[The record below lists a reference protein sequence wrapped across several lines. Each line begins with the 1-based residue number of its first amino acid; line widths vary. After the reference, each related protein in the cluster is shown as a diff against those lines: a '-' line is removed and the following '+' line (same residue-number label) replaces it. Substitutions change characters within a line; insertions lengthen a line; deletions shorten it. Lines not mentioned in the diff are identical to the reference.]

1 VSRARVSVVIALACV
16 CLAAVAC
23 MALVAASAV
32 PAAAEPVV
40 AETAATIGASF
51 SPDRLRARAALTL
64 TVTFS
69 GGELGVPSP
78 VRRAVVRFPR
88 GLSLHI
94 PHLASCTV
102 AQLQARGAQ
111 GCPAQSLL
119 GSGHA
124 VAEVHAG
131 TEFEH
136 ENATVSAFIGPFQGG
151 DPTIEILGQG
161 YTPLDERAVATGT
174 LLPDRPPYGEKLQ
187 LSIPPIPSIPLEP
200 DASVIFFTIT
210 VGGAHSEARDANT
223 VVLPSSC
230 PAGGFPFAAAFT
242 YEDGSTAAAA
252 ATVPC
257 P

>member
-1 VSRARVSVVIALACV
+1 MPIAIALACV
-16 CLAAVAC
+16 CLTAVAWA
-23 MALVAASAV
+23 ALVAA
-32 PAAAEPVV
+32 PAAPAGAEAVV
-40 AETAATIGASF
+40 SETAATIGASF
-51 SPDRLRARAALTL
+51 SPDRLGARAALTF
-64 TVTFS
+64 TVSYT

-78 VRRAVVRFPR
+78 VRRAVVHFPR

-94 PHLASCTV
+94 PRLRSCTV

-136 ENATVSAFIGPFQGG
+136 ENATVSAFIGPFEGG

-161 YTPLDERAVATGT
+161 YTPLDERAVATGV
-174 LLPDRPPYGEKLQ
+174 LLPDRSPYGEKLV

-200 DASVIFFTIT
+200 DASVIFLTIT
-210 VGGAHSEARDANT
+210 VGGAHGAARRANT
-223 VVLPSSC
+223 IVLSSSC
-230 PAGGFPFAAAFT
+230 PAGGFPFAAEFT
-242 YEDGSTAAAA
+242 YADGSTGAAS
-252 ATVPC
+252 ATAPC

>member
-1 VSRARVSVVIALACV
+1 VLAPT
-16 CLAAVAC
+16 
-23 MALVAASAV
+23 ASAG
-32 PAAAEPVV
+32 AEATGP
-40 AETAATIGASF
+40 ETVATIGASLA
-51 SPDRLRARAALTL
+51 PDRLGARTALTFTL
-64 TVTFS
+64 TTA

-94 PHLASCTV
+94 PHLRSCTV

-119 GSGHA
+119 GKGHA

-136 ENATVSAFIGPFQGG
+136 EPATVSAFIGPLQGG
-151 DPTIEILGQG
+151 DPTVEILGQG

-174 LLPDRPPYGEKLQ
+174 LLPDVAPYGEKLV
-187 LSIPPIPSIPLEP
+187 LTIPPIPSIPLEP
-200 DASVIFFTIT
+200 DASLLFFTVT
-210 VGGAHSEARDANT
+210 VGAVHGGARDANT
-223 VVLPSSC
+223 VVAPSSC

-242 YEDGSTAAAA
+242 YADGSTGTAA